1 MKQYRMLFALIAILV
16 AVSLAC
22 SGGAPSPTS
31 TPVPPPTNT
40 PRPTAP
46 AAQPPSNNTNPGG
59 GPPQPP
65 SGNPPPSNGAS
76 SDIVTFTDQNNLLA
90 FDLPGDWTYEQYTE
104 TDLYIDKFTSP
115 DGQAAIDSLV
125 WDNNGD
131 AVNKGAAA
139 LYLLNNYYSKTG
151 ATGDIKVTSDSIEQD
166 GSERLEWLSKGGGYS
181 GISWFETRNG
191 NTTFLMFTTWWVD
204 GVDDATF
211 NTVNNAITTYHIP

>member
-1 MKQYRMLFALIAILV
+1 MKQYRMLFIFIAILV
-16 AVSLAC
+16 VASLAC
-22 SGGAPSPTS
+22 NGGAAPTP
-31 TPVPPPTNT
+31 TQAPTNT
-40 PRPTAP
+40 PRPTSAP
-46 AAQPPSNNTNPGG
+46 VQPPSNNNNSNSGAN
-59 GPPQPP
+59 PPQPP
-65 SGNPPPSNGAS
+65 SGNPPPSNGNS

-90 FDLPGDWTYEQYTE
+90 FDLPGDWTYDQYTE

-131 AVNKGAAA
+131 AVDKGAAA

-166 GSERLEWLSKGGGYS
+166 GSERLEWMSKSGGYS

-204 GVDDATF
+204 GVSDATF
-211 NTVNNAITTYHIP
+211 NTVNNAITTYHVP